1 MEGSGSLRK
10 QVLVVIDSMRGKKG
24 AKTELGRAAEKQ
36 DWGNLLDIWKEVG
49 DVKAIALL
57 TKDILEEEKEE

>member
-1 MEGSGSLRK
+1 MEGELRK
-10 QVLVVIDSMRGKKG
+10 QVLDIIDSMRGKKG

-36 DWGNLLDIWKEVG
+36 DWGKLLELWTEVG

-57 TKDILEEEKEE
+57 TKDKLEEEKEG